1 MEEFRGKTLNP
12 KREALRSSRESRE
25 CCNARSVLTSWATR
39 HLSIWFRSIDFM
51 RSFVSFKLSDQSICS
66 TSECMEK
73 NLTRFLVLLDL
84 GNDRKPRCLVP
95 WLSIYVLV
103 DIAILKKGFY
113 LYTLQGINISHL
125 GKRKIIFKMPFLG
138 DMLVPWRVYIFI

>member
-1 MEEFRGKTLNP
+1 
-12 KREALRSSRESRE
+12 
-25 CCNARSVLTSWATR
+25 
-39 HLSIWFRSIDFM
+39 M